1 MESLYTAYGKFSF
14 SAHKIE
20 DMIRVLA
27 GEELAFGT
35 SNVLEEEDINKP
47 GFCELVKKIR
57 KAGVLDTKLCKALV
71 AFSKLR
77 NELIHALIPR
87 VGLDLQSISGCDQ
100 IEAFLEESAEV
111 AGKLLWILDAEDKR
125 LKTAAMSRD
134 LLKILTTD
142 DISPMTDLTDSQLLK
157 ILKNVQDRVSKLL

>member
-1 MESLYTAYGKFSF
+1 MESIYTAYGKFSF
-14 SAHKIE
+14 YAHKIE

-27 GEELAFGT
+27 GEELTFGT
-35 SNVLEEEDINKP
+35 SDVLTEEDINKP
-47 GFCELVKKIR
+47 GFCELVKKVR
-57 KAGVLDTKLCKALV
+57 KAGALDTKLCKSLV

-100 IEAFLEESAEV
+100 VEAFLEEAAEV
-111 AGKLLWILDAEDKR
+111 AGKLLCILDAEDKR

-134 LLKILTTD
+134 FLKILTTD
-142 DISPMTDLTDSQLLK
+142 DISPMSCLSQSELGK
-157 ILKNVQDRVSKLL
+157 ILKNVQDRVSKLP

>member
-1 MESLYTAYGKFSF
+1 
-14 SAHKIE
+14 
-20 DMIRVLA
+20 
-27 GEELAFGT
+27 
-35 SNVLEEEDINKP
+35 
-47 GFCELVKKIR
+47 
-57 KAGVLDTKLCKALV
+57 
-71 AFSKLR
+71 
-77 NELIHALIPR
+77 
-87 VGLDLQSISGCDQ
+87 LDLQSISGCDQ